1 MTVSWYQIHVESPVT
16 DYDNALDTRL
26 GVPAVH
32 VVDKHL

>member
-1 MTVSWYQIHVESPVT
+1 VCVNGLFVA
-16 DYDNALDTRL
+16 DNDNALDARL